1 MHYALASL
9 IVTSAMAAAALSFA
23 QPVDG
28 PSAVL
33 FDQPNLQGGSVTVVQ
48 GSSNLDAR
56 GFAGRAMSGHFDGE
70 WTLCDRPDFSG
81 RCQTVSGD
89 VSDLGELGLALHVV
103 SLRAGESSQ
112 ASAAAG
118 PEEAAANGDV
128 AVGVLQ
134 GQGDEGGQGPYS
146 EQEAYRGPV
155 ASQEPVASAGQGGA
169 NPVSVSPQA
178 DHSSQPPGAYFEP
191 RPDPDRAVNGYS
203 VIFFP
208 RPNHAG
214 ANLQGQ
220 SRAAADGFCRDQGL
234 GPALYYD
241 ESNGALSD
249 LLCRRN

>member
-1 MHYALASL
+1 MQYALASL
-9 IVTSAMAAAALSFA
+9 IVTSVMTAAALSFA
-23 QPVDG
+23 QPMDG
-28 PSAVL
+28 PTAVL

-70 WTLCDRPDFSG
+70 WTVCDRPDFSG

-103 SLRAGESSQ
+103 SLRAGESSE
-112 ASAAAG
+112 ANAGVG
-118 PEEAAANGDV
+118 PEEAAVNGDV
-128 AVGVLQ
+128 AVGVLH
-134 GQGDEGGQGPYS
+134 GQGDNDGQAQYSDQGPYRA
-146 EQEAYRGPV
+146 E
-155 ASQEPVASAGQGGA
+155 VASADQGGTHLTA
-169 NPVSVSPQA
+169 PAPQE
-178 DHSSQPPGAYFEP
+178 DLRTQPPGAYFEP

-214 ANLQGQ
+214 ADLQGQ